1 MAAVV
6 DLKLFGKNN
15 LKKGNSVASAT
26 IEPKKLTIKADGVAT
41 DGELAVG
48 DKVVLFNLPANCVIK
63 DAFIYVKTA
72 DAGSSTAQLKVDAG
86 TSPVIANTAVGSAS
100 NAAVG
105 TLAGKVG
112 TGTGVEIT
120 ATVGTAALK
129 GGVYEVVVEFAEL
142 SRTIGEYT
150 K

>member
-1 MAAVV
+1 MATVS
-6 DLKLFGKNN
+6 LKLFGKNN

-26 IEPKKLTIKADGVAT
+26 IEPKKLTIKDDGIAT
-41 DGELAVG
+41 DGELANG
-48 DKVVLFNLPANCVIK
+48 DKLVLFSLPANCVIK

-72 DAGSSTAQLKVDAG
+72 DAGSSTAQLKVEAN
-86 TSPVIANTAVGSAS
+86 TTQLIASTAVGSAS
-100 NAAVG
+100 NTVLG
-105 TLAGKVG
+105 TLAAKVG
-112 TGTGVEIT
+112 TGTGVDVI

-142 SRTIGEYT
+142 GRTIGEYT

>member
-1 MAAVV
+1 MATV

-26 IEPKKLTIKADGVAT
+26 IEPKKLTIKYDGIAT
-41 DGELAVG
+41 EGELATG
-48 DKVVLFNLPANCVIK
+48 DKLVLFNLPSNCVIK

-72 DAGSSTAQLKVDAG
+72 DAGSRTAQLTVDAN
-86 TSPVIANTAVGSAS
+86 TTNLVASTAVGEAS
-100 NAAVG
+100 NTVIG
-105 TLAGKVG
+105 SLVGKVG
-112 TGTGVEIT
+112 TGTGVEVS

-142 SRTIGEYT
+142 GRTVGEYT